1 MTVALGASA
10 YAAAMFHLVTHAFFK
25 ALLFL
30 AAGAVIIVMHHE
42 QDMRKMGG
50 LFKYMPITCL
60 TCLIGT
66 LALIGFPGTSG
77 FFSKDIIIEAVHH
90 SSLPASDFAYYAVL
104 SGVFVTALYSFRLFF
119 MTFFGKENMSRDV
132 WRSLHEAPAV
142 VTFPLIILAIPSLLL
157 GIFLIEPLLVGDYFG
172 SAIYVS
178 SEHDVLSKI
187 ATGYHD
193 VFSFIT
199 HAFLYPPVYLAFS
212 GLFVAWLCYIK
223 YPSLPEKLVNRIGF
237 IYKILINKYGFDE
250 FNQVIF
256 AGGVRKI
263 GYFLSQVGDIKL
275 IDGVLVNGSARSIR
289 LFSNTIRYIQSG
301 YLYHYAF
308 AIIIGLLLLIVIF
321 VHKVLS

>member
-10 YAAAMFHLVTHAFFK
+10 YAAAMFHLFTHAFFK

-30 AAGAVIIVMHHE
+30 AAGAVIIIMHHE

-60 TCLIGT
+60 TCFIGS

-77 FFSKDIIIEAVHH
+77 FFSKDLIIEAVHH

-104 SGVFVTALYSFRLFF
+104 LGVFITALYTFRLFF
-119 MTFFGKENMSRDV
+119 MTFFGKENMTREV
-132 WRSLHEAPAV
+132 WEKLHEAPAV
-142 VTFPLIILAIPSLLL
+142 VTAPLLVLAVPSLLL
-157 GIFLIEPLLVGDYFG
+157 GLFLIEPLLLGDYFG

-178 SEHDVLSKI
+178 GEHNVLSKI
-187 ATGYHD
+187 AAEYHGI
-193 VFSFIT
+193 VSFIT

-223 YPSLPEKLVNRIGF
+223 YPSLPGKLVNRIGF
-237 IYKILINKYGFDE
+237 IHKVLVNKYGFDD
-250 FNQVIF
+250 FNQIVF
-256 AGGVRKI
+256 VGGVRKI
-263 GYFLSQVGDIKL
+263 GYFLFQFGDIKM
-275 IDGVLVNGSARSIR
+275 IDGVLVNGSARSVRI
-289 LFSNTIRYIQSG
+289 FSNMIRHIQSG

-308 AIIIGLLLLIVIF
+308 AIIIGLLLLLSIF
-321 VHKVLS
+321 VHRVGY